1 MMLRNK
7 LFKKLQQRW
16 IRIMTQFNFDTI
28 AIHGGQIPDSDF
40 GARAVPIYQTTS
52 YVFES
57 AEHARKLF
65 ALEEDGHIYSRMSN
79 PTVDVFEKRMAAL
92 EGGVSAIAT
101 SSGQAAITLTL
112 LTLAKPGDEIIA
124 ASNIYG
130 GTFNLLDATLRRA
143 GINVIFVPG
152 TDPKQFEEKITD
164 KTKAIFAE
172 TIGNPSLHVLDIE
185 ETANIAHKHGIPLVI
200 DSTFTTPYLLKP
212 IEWGADIVIHSATKW
227 IGGHGTSIAGV
238 IIDSGKFH
246 WDSGR
251 FPEFTEPDPTYH
263 GIRFYEEFKEQAF
276 SVKVRAQLLRD
287 YGASLSPFNAFLL
300 LLGLETLHLRME
312 RHSENA
318 LKLAKYLETHEAVE
332 WVRYPGLP
340 SHDSYDNATK
350 YLKNGYGGILV
361 FGVKGDRYT
370 AAQVLN
376 ETKLWSHL
384 ANVGDAKSLIIHP
397 ATTTHQQLSKED
409 LVKTGV
415 TEEMIRLSCGIES
428 FEDIKEDLN
437 QALQKVVLQT
447 V

>member
-1 MMLRNK
+1 
-7 LFKKLQQRW
+7 
-16 IRIMTQFNFDTI
+16 MTEYRFDTL
-28 AIHGGQIPDSDF
+28 AVHHGQAPDSDY
-40 GARAVPIYQTTS
+40 GSRAVPIYQTTS

-57 AEHARKLF
+57 AEHASKLF
-65 ALEEDGHIYSRMSN
+65 ALEADGHIYSRMSN

-101 SSGQAAITLTL
+101 SSGQAAITLAL

-124 ASNIYG
+124 SSNIYG
-130 GTFNLLDATLRRA
+130 GTYNLLDATLRRA

-185 ETANIAHKHGIPLVI
+185 ETAKVAHAHGIPLVI
-200 DSTFTTPYLLKP
+200 DSTFTTPYITKP
-212 IEWGADIVIHSATKW
+212 IEWGTDIVIHSATKW
-227 IGGHGTSIAGV
+227 IGGHGTAIAGV
-238 IIDSGKFH
+238 IIDSGNFP

-263 GIRFYEEFKEQAF
+263 GVRFYEKFGREAF
-276 SVKVRAQLLRD
+276 ASKVRAQLLRD

-300 LLGLETLHLRME
+300 LIGLETLHLRMQ
-312 RHSENA
+312 RHCENA
-318 LKLAKYLETHEAVE
+318 LKLAQYLEQHEAVE
-332 WVRYPGLP
+332 WVRYPGL
-340 SHDSYDNATK
+340 SGHESYENAKK
-350 YLKNGYGGILV
+350 YFKNGFGGIVV
-361 FGVKGDRYT
+361 FGVKGDRKT
-370 AAQVLN
+370 AAKVLD

-415 TEEMIRLSCGIES
+415 TEEMIRLSCGIED

-437 QALQKVVLQT
+437 QALQKAVLQT
-447 V
+447 I

>member
-1 MMLRNK
+1 
-7 LFKKLQQRW
+7 
-16 IRIMTQFNFDTI
+16 MTHFHFDTL
-28 AIHGGQIPDSDF
+28 AVHAGHTLDNY

-57 AEHARKLF
+57 AEHASKLF
-65 ALEEDGHIYSRMSN
+65 NLEEDGHIYSRMSN
-79 PTVDVFEKRMAAL
+79 PTVDVFEKRIAAL
-92 EGGVSAIAT
+92 EGGVSAVAT
-101 SSGQAAITLTL
+101 SSGQAAITLAL

-124 ASNIYG
+124 SSNIYG
-130 GTFNLLDATLRRA
+130 GTYNLLDATLRRA

-185 ETANIAHKHGIPLVI
+185 ETAKVAHAHGIPLVI
-200 DSTFTTPYLLKP
+200 DSTFTTPYITKP

-238 IIDSGKFH
+238 IVDSGKFR

-263 GIRFYEEFKEQAF
+263 GIQFYEEFGPQAF
-276 SVKVRAQLLRD
+276 ATKVRAQLLRD

-300 LLGLETLHLRME
+300 LLGLETLHLRMA
-312 RHSENA
+312 RHNDNA
-318 LKLAKYLETHEAVE
+318 LKLAQFLEEHEAVE

-340 SHDSYDNATK
+340 HHESYENAKK
-350 YLKNGYGGILV
+350 YLKNGYGGIVV
-361 FGVKGDRYT
+361 FGVKGDRAT
-370 AAQVLN
+370 ASKVLD

-397 ATTTHQQLSKED
+397 ASTTHQQLSKED

-415 TEEMIRLSCGIES
+415 TEEMIRLSCGIEN
-428 FEDIKEDLN
+428 FEDIKEDLD
-437 QALQKVVLQT
+437 QALKKVVLQSI
-447 V
+447 

>member
-1 MMLRNK
+1 
-7 LFKKLQQRW
+7 
-16 IRIMTQFNFDTI
+16 MTNFHFDTL
-28 AIHGGQIPDSDF
+28 AVHAGQTVDPTY

-57 AEHARKLF
+57 AEYASKLF
-65 ALEEDGHIYSRMSN
+65 NLEEEGHIYSRMSN
-79 PTVDVFEKRMAAL
+79 PTVDVFEKRIAAL
-92 EGGVSAIAT
+92 EGGASAIAT

-124 ASNIYG
+124 SSNIYG
-130 GTFNLLDATLRRA
+130 GTYNLLDATLRRA

-185 ETANIAHKHGIPLVI
+185 ETANVAHAHGIPLVI
-200 DSTFTTPYLLKP
+200 DSTFTTPYITKP

-227 IGGHGTSIAGV
+227 IGGHGTAIAGV
-238 IIDSGKFH
+238 IVESGKFP

-263 GIRFYEEFKEQAF
+263 GIRFYEKYGPQTFTAKI
-276 SVKVRAQLLRD
+276 RAQLLRD

-312 RHSENA
+312 RHNDNA
-318 LKLAKYLETHEAVE
+318 LKLAQFLEQHEAVE

-340 SHDSYDNATK
+340 SHESYENAKK
-350 YLKNGYGGILV
+350 YLQNGFGGIVV
-361 FGVKGDRYT
+361 FGVKGDRAT
-370 AAQVLN
+370 AAKVLD
-376 ETKLWSHL
+376 ETNIWSHL

-397 ATTTHQQLSKED
+397 ASTTHQQLSKED

-428 FEDIKEDLN
+428 FEDIKEDLH
-437 QALQKVVLQT
+437 QALQKVILQT
-447 V
+447 I